1 MDFPGGTVAK
11 TVLPMQAAQVQ
22 SVVRELKSYMQ
33 RTMAKKKKKRRAIW
47 QKQHRGGCIKKTR
60 KRLTH
65 TIPFIV
71 CRGLIFI
78 PNGRGQVQRL
88 R

>member
-33 RTMAKKKKKRRAIW
+33 RTMAKKKKKEGLSGRSST
-47 QKQHRGGCIKKTR
+47 GEGVL
-60 KRLTH
+60 KRQ
-65 TIPFIV
+65 
-71 CRGLIFI
+71 
-78 PNGRGQVQRL
+78 GRG
-88 R
+88 